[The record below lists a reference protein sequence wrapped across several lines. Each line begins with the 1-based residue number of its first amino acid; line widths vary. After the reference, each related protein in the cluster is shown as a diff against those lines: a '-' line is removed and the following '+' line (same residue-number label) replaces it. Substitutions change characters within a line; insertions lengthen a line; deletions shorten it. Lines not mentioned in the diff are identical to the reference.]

1 MEDDEWTCSV
11 VEKLVQAQR
20 QDGHVRGR
28 EQAKA
33 DLPGEDRAL
42 GKNNRC
48 NVLRAGVSG
57 GPRNF
62 WNPSSSGRKQ
72 RLTIKR
78 LEAKQGWIDRE
89 VQRLEAESA
98 AAASVQG
105 NLKIRQEKLR
115 AEVEEVRKRRLE
127 IIQENSDTDLNKS
140 DIPTPESIG
149 DVRDLESKEL
159 NFRRAVAQN
168 ARRT

>member
-1 MEDDEWTCSV
+1 MDVLGGRAARAGTATGRPRQRPRASQGRPPRRRSSSRKEQSLQCAQSRRFRRS
-11 VEKLVQAQR
+11 EKLLESELEWQT
-20 QDGHVRGR
+20 
-28 EQAKA
+28 
-33 DLPGEDRAL
+33 
-42 GKNNRC
+42 NNDSQ
-48 NVLRAGVSG
+48 V
-57 GPRNF
+57 
-62 WNPSSSGRKQ
+62 
-72 RLTIKR
+72 KR

-140 DIPTPESIG
+140 DIPTPESMG

-159 NFRRAVAQN
+159 NFRRAVAKN
-168 ARRT
+168 TRRT